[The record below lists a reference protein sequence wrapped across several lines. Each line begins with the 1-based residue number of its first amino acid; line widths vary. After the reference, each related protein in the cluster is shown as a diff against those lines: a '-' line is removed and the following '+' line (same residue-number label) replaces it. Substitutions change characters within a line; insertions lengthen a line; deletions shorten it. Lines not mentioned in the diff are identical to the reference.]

1 MAKADGGELIARV
14 MKENRV
20 RYCFA
25 INGGHLFPIL
35 AQLRDHDIKLIHM
48 RHEQA
53 TAYAADAYA
62 RTTGVTGVCMV
73 TAGCGLTNAV
83 TGLCTGA
90 LTGSS
95 IVCIS
100 GQHPNTEDHVGSF
113 QEAYGSEVVSSFAK
127 FTKRV
132 TDWSSIQFDLRSAF
146 REAISPPQGVAL
158 FEIPQ
163 NILYHHEDEGGQ
175 RKGARAF
182 TIEDTRSSGE
192 PSHVDKA
199 LELLQA
205 AQRPLIAGGDGLF
218 WSQAGAEMKEFV
230 ELTGIP
236 IYTRRAGQG
245 AVSEESPLAIRG
257 SWKKP
262 FTGRADVVMAIGFRF
277 WSGEKFGQPPT
288 WTDKAKYIQIDPV
301 ATRIGWQVDAD
312 VPIVGDPKSVLRQM
326 INRIKENKLDFSK
339 NKNSEWYKE
348 IQQTRTRFEAQI
360 AEENKKTLTNM
371 PLHPARL
378 CDDLIKVLDK
388 NATTIIDSFTLSGW
402 MSRQFTCRFM
412 GQVVDAGPLAPVGH
426 GVGMGI
432 GAQLA
437 RPGQQ
442 VVVISG
448 DGGLGIGGWDMET
461 AARYKLPVICVL
473 WNNSSWGPNF
483 DQMPGL
489 KGKTDPFNMLPNIR
503 YDKIFAEMGCH
514 TEHVETPEQIT
525 PALERAFK
533 SGKPALV
540 NVIGDV
546 RVGNATLG
554 GNLLGSTGS
563 KS

>member
-1 MAKADGGELIARV
+1 MAKANGGELIARV
-14 MKENRV
+14 MKENKV
-20 RYCFA
+20 KYCFA

-35 AQLRDHDIKLIHM
+35 AELRSHDIKLIHM

-62 RTTGVTGVCMV
+62 RVSGETGVCMV

-113 QEAYGSEVVSSFAK
+113 QEAYGSEVVDSFAK

-132 TDWSSIQFDLRSAF
+132 TDWTSIQFDLRSAF

-163 NILYHHEDEGGQ
+163 NILYHGEEDSKQ
-175 RKGARAF
+175 RKGARRF
-182 TIEDTRSSGE
+182 TIEDVRSQGE

-199 LELLQA
+199 LEILHA
-205 AQRPLIAGGDGLF
+205 AQRPIIAGGDGLF
-218 WSQAGAEMKEFV
+218 WSQAGPEINEFV

-236 IYTRRAGQG
+236 VYTRRAGQG
-245 AVSEESPLAIRG
+245 AVSEEHPLAIRG

-288 WTDKAKYIQIDPV
+288 WTDKAKYIQIDQVP
-301 ATRIGWQVDAD
+301 TRIGWQVDAD

-326 INRIKENKLDFSK
+326 INRIKEHKLDFSK
-339 NKNSEWYKE
+339 NRSSDWYKE
-348 IQQTRTRFEAQI
+348 IQSTRARFDAQI
-360 AEENKKTLTNM
+360 AEENKKTLNSS
-371 PLHPARL
+371 PIHPARL

-402 MSRQFTCRFM
+402 MSRAFTCRFM

-461 AARYKLPVICVL
+461 AARYKLPVITVL

-514 TEHVETPEQIT
+514 TEHVETNEQIT

-533 SGKPALV
+533 SGKTALI
-540 NVIGDV
+540 NVVGDV

-563 KS
+563 AT